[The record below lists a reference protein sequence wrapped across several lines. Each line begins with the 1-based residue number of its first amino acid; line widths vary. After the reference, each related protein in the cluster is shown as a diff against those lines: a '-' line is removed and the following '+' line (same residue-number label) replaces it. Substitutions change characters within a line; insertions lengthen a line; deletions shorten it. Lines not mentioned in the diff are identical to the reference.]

1 MAEGAGRGRVV
12 QDGVVD
18 TSPSAGDRVT
28 RRLPRVK
35 FVRARLSL
43 VGLGLASATY
53 LAALQPSLLPRPLMF
68 LVILSALGVIG
79 GYALGSLISWLLNLN
94 GWIRSHHPARWLAW
108 TLVALAWVPSLVFT
122 PIAITWQAE
131 QQSELAMPGTLPGS
145 LSLVALTLLVSVVFL
160 VIGRSVRLL
169 TAFCARGIVRVVSS
183 RKQSGVP
190 SRMLTRMTRL
200 GVAFGLVVLGAIG
213 LGAGFN
219 WLVDSY
225 NTSNMNTSG
234 QSTERVG
241 ANSGGAASLVAWE
254 TLGRQGRAFVGNP
267 TPTTAITAFTGEPA
281 QDPLRIYVG
290 MEQGSTPDE
299 RSNLAVKELDRSGAW
314 DREYLAIFVV
324 TGTGWVDPNG
334 VNSMEI
340 VTGGDITTVAV
351 QYSAV
356 PSWIGFV
363 IDPDTAMA
371 QGASQVNTIV
381 EAWRQQPVDSR
392 PKLILFGQSL
402 GAFGS
407 QAAWDQSATP
417 SDVIAEIGKVIWIG
431 PPAQSRLWEQWQ
443 ADRTGGPA
451 WQPIIDGGAIAR
463 VFVTP
468 GELLDAEPAS
478 GPSIAIAAHANDPVV
493 YWSPSLFFNRP
504 DWVDQPLGPGVDPHL
519 QWFPGITYLS
529 VGFDLISG
537 GEPPEVGHNYSANI
551 GPAVALTVN
560 PPGWT
565 GAKTAALQ
573 EALPELLYPTD

>member
-1 MAEGAGRGRVV
+1 MGDPGLV
-12 QDGVVD
+12 QTRPGER
-18 TSPSAGDRVT
+18 SPRAR
-28 RRLPRVK
+28 
-35 FVRARLSL
+35 FVRSRLSL
-43 VGLGLASATY
+43 VGLGFASVTY

-68 LVILSALGVIG
+68 LVILSALGVVG
-79 GYALGSLISWLLNLN
+79 GYALGALISWLLNLN
-94 GWIRSHHPARWLAW
+94 SWIRMHHPKRWLAW
-108 TLVALAWVPSLVFT
+108 VLVGIVWLPSLLFT

-131 QQSELAMPGTLPGS
+131 QQSELDMPSTLPGS
-145 LSLVALTLLVSVVFL
+145 LGLVGFTLVVSVVFL
-160 VIGRSVRLL
+160 LIGRSLRLL
-169 TAFCARGIVRVVSS
+169 TATVARGFNQWIWPRHAEVVLSRAKVRF
-183 RKQSGVP
+183 
-190 SRMLTRMTRL
+190 TRV
-200 GVAFGLVVLGAIG
+200 GVAFIFVGVAAIG

-225 NTSNMNTSG
+225 NTTNGSVAG
-234 QSTERVG
+234 QSPDRVG
-241 ANSGGAASLVAWE
+241 ENSGGTDSLVAWE

-267 TPTTAITAFTGEPA
+267 TPVSAISAVTGEPA
-281 QDPLRIYVG
+281 VDPLRIYVG

-299 RSNLAVKELDRSGAW
+299 RSKLAVAELDRSGAW

-334 VNSMEI
+334 VNSLEI
-340 VTGGDITTVAV
+340 VTGGDVTTVAI

-363 IDPDTAMA
+363 IDPATAMA

-381 EAWRQQPVDSR
+381 EAWRQQPEETR

-402 GAFGS
+402 GTFGS

-417 SDVIAEIGKVIWIG
+417 VDVVKEIGKVIWIG

-443 ADRTGGPA
+443 ADRSAGPA
-451 WQPIIDGGAIAR
+451 WQPVIGDGDIAR

-468 GELLDAEPAS
+468 GELTGAEPAS

-493 YWSPSLFFNRP
+493 YWSPSLFLTQP
-504 DWVDQPLGPGVDPHL
+504 DWSEQPLGPGVDPHFR
-519 QWFPGITYLS
+519 WIPGITYLS

-560 PPGWT
+560 PPSWT
-565 GAKTAALQ
+565 AAKTQALQ
-573 EALPELLYPTD
+573 DALPELLYPTD